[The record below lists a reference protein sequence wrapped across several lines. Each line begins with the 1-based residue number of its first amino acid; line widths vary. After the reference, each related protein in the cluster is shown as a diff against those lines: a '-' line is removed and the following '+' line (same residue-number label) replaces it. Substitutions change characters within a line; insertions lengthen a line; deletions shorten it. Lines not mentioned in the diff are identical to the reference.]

1 MNLQNAENIIVKYF
15 SRSASAR
22 ELEQLAMWLN
32 KEENKTHFKDY
43 VKLNYYIDYNV
54 LDFELIQEKKKI
66 LRRAKVKRTGISGI
80 RYSSIYKYAAVLVVF
95 LAIGYYFLTSKNL
108 VDDIPII
115 VNNDIKT
122 GTDKATL
129 TLDDGTD
136 IILEKGQ
143 FYTDN
148 NLTSDGESLVYK
160 ALAKMNPAYNYL
172 TIPRGGQYLLKLS
185 DGTQVWL
192 NSESKLKY
200 PVSFLDGQARQVEL
214 IYGEAYFDVSPS
226 TEHKGAAFRVIN
238 ASQNVEVLGTE
249 FNIKAYSDEANI
261 YTILVEGKIAVS
273 NANVNQILKPGEQF
287 NLNISNRETSVNQ
300 VDVYRETS
308 WRKGI
313 FSFRH
318 KPLKEI
324 MKVLS
329 RWYDMDVIFL
339 NKALENEKF
348 IGTLSKDQDIEIIL
362 SAIKNTNIINTY
374 EINNK
379 TVIIR

>member
-1 MNLQNAENIIVKYF
+1 MKLQNAENIIVKYF
-15 SRSASAR
+15 SRSASAK

-32 KEENKTHFKDY
+32 KEENKTHFKNF

-66 LRRAKVKRTGISGI
+66 LRRAKVKRTRILEIS
-80 RYSSIYKYAAVLVVF
+80 YSNIYKYAAVLVVF
-95 LAIGYYFLTSKNL
+95 LAIGYYFLTSEDL
-108 VDDIPII
+108 MDDVPII

-129 TLDDGTD
+129 TLGDGTD
-136 IILEKGQ
+136 VVLEKGQ
-143 FYTDN
+143 FYADN
-148 NLTSDGESLVYK
+148 NLTSNGESLVYT
-160 ALAKMNPAYNYL
+160 ALTKMNPAYNYL

-200 PVSFLDGQARQVEL
+200 PVSFVDGQARQVEL

-226 TEHKGAAFRVIN
+226 TEHKGTVFQVIN

-249 FNIKAYSDEANI
+249 FNIKAYNDEANI
-261 YTILVEGKIAVS
+261 YTTLVEGKVAVS
-273 NANVNQILKPGEQF
+273 HVNANQILSPGQQF
-287 NLNISNRETSVNQ
+287 NLNITNGETSVTK

-339 NKALENEKF
+339 DKDLENEKF